1 MLNLDRVTPDAD
13 DIVRMQR
20 GRPTS
25 VASEITEEATRQRKM
40 ELDNSIKAALERA
53 SKEAAERS
61 GETRASIQRGMGGAI
76 VGGLAAVEPVT
87 GALIGAG
94 VSEAVLSR
102 AVPALLGHPTIGPK
116 FARWA
121 LNAGKQTKGEIATS
135 LGAVLAGNLTAPERE
150 ARDTILFRSRGR
162 HPTQHY
168 LTRTCSGSAILPD
181 ASLWTTAA
189 TRKCEPSKTAT
200 TMMRKTDETQVPR
213 EAGVKIDGR

>member
-102 AVPALLGHPTIGPK
+102 AVPALLGHPTLGPK

-121 LNAGKQTKGEIATS
+121 LNAGKQTKGELATS
-135 LGAVLAGNLTAPERE
+135 LAAVLAGNLTATERE
-150 ARDTILFRSRGR
+150 ARD
-162 HPTQHY
+162 
-168 LTRTCSGSAILPD
+168 AILSGLGGD
-181 ASLWTTAA
+181 TQNTASF
-189 TRKCEPSKTAT
+189 
-200 TMMRKTDETQVPR
+200 DENVQRFRDPAGRFAVDHSGHPQVR
-213 EAGVKIDGR
+213 AQQDRDNDDEDDR